1 MTKKIFLNI
10 SIITAALVVLAIIS
24 INLNTSNYGFENRG
38 KLFLDNFTKNVNE
51 ITTISIRS
59 FENNINLVK
68 QNNSYISESGYPL
81 KKGLWENLITSLS
94 LLRIEELKT
103 NDPSRHSQLNLLLP
117 EQNKSKDEDEGYGT
131 KITLKK
137 EDGTIY
143 SSILFGMVDRS
154 VGGIS
159 GGQFARFPNEDQTYL
174 LKGAIRMPTTKS
186 DWFESLLLSIKKDD
200 VQKINLSN
208 KNGIIEIQSKDDKLS
223 LTMPKSVNFKIDDT
237 QLSDARDVINSF
249 YFYDVKKS
257 TKKHSK
263 SLPTLAYEVKDGLIL
278 TISSINPD
286 DGGES
291 WVIIN
296 AKSNDKNSEKMA
308 QEITK
313 KTKGYEFLANIITS
327 DILRWKLKDLAAK
340 DKKSQ

>member
-1 MTKKIFLNI
+1 MTIKRFLNI
-10 SIITAALVVLAIIS
+10 SIITAALVVLAIVA
-24 INLNTSNYGFENRG
+24 INLNKSNYGFENRG
-38 KLFLDNFTKNVNE
+38 KLFLDNFTKNIND
-51 ITTISIRS
+51 ITTISINS
-59 FENNINLVK
+59 FENNINLIK
-68 QNNSYISESGYPL
+68 QNNSYISESNYPL
-81 KKGLWENLITSLS
+81 KKGLWENLVTSLS

-159 GGQFARFPNEDQTYL
+159 GGQFARFPNKDQTYL

-186 DWFESLLLSIKKDD
+186 DWFESLLLSIRKND

-208 KNGIIEIQSKDDKLS
+208 KNGVIEIQSKDDKLS
-223 LTMPKSVNFKIDDT
+223 LAIPKSVTFEIDDT

-257 TKKHSK
+257 TKTYSNN
-263 SLPTLAYEVKDGLIL
+263 LPILSYEVKDGLVI
-278 TISSINPD
+278 TISSTNPEE
-286 DGGES
+286 GGES

-296 AKSNDKNSEKMA
+296 AKSNDEKSEKIA

-327 DILRWKLKDLAAK
+327 DILRWKLQDLALK
-340 DKKSQ
+340 DEKS

>member
-1 MTKKIFLNI
+1 MTKKRFLNI

-24 INLNTSNYGFENRG
+24 INLNTSNYSFENRG

-68 QNNSYISESGYPL
+68 QNNSYISESSYPL

-103 NDPSRHSQLNLLLP
+103 NDPSRHSQLNLLVP
-117 EQNKSKDEDEGYGT
+117 EQNKSEDEDEGYGT

-143 SSILFGMVDRS
+143 SSIIFGMVDRS

-208 KNGIIEIQSKDDKLS
+208 KNGIIEIQSKNDKLS

-257 TKKHSK
+257 TKKYSK
-263 SLPTLAYEVKDGLIL
+263 NLPTLSYEVKDGLIL

-296 AKSNDKNSEKMA
+296 AKSNDKKSEKMA

>member
-1 MTKKIFLNI
+1 MTKKRFLNI
-10 SIITAALVVLAIIS
+10 SIIAVAFLVLAIIS

-38 KLFLDNFTKNVNE
+38 KLFLVDFTKNVND
-51 ITTISIRS
+51 IKTISINS

-103 NDPSRHSQLNLLLP
+103 NDPNRHSQLNLLLP
-117 EQNKSKDEDEGYGT
+117 EQNKSKDDDEGYGT

-137 EDGTIY
+137 EDGSIY

-186 DWFESLLLSIKKDD
+186 DWFESLLLSIRKDD
-200 VQKINLSN
+200 IQKVRLNN
-208 KNGIIEIQSKDDKLS
+208 KNGIIEIQAKEKKLNLVMPRS
-223 LTMPKSVNFKIDDT
+223 LKFEIDDT
-237 QLSDARDVINSF
+237 HLSDARDIINSF

-257 TKKHSK
+257 TKKYSNN
-263 SLPTLAYEVKDGLIL
+263 LPTLSYEVKDGLML
-278 TISSINPD
+278 SISSVDPKKD
-286 DGGES
+286 GES
-291 WVIIN
+291 WVIIS
-296 AKSNDKNSEKMA
+296 AKSNNKNSEKLA
-308 QEITK
+308 QEISK
-313 KTKGYEFLANIITS
+313 KTNGYEFLANIITS
-327 DILRWKLKDLAAK
+327 NILRWKVEDLAVK
-340 DKKSQ
+340 DKKS